1 MLFLAREEFRR
12 ALLISSRGIL
22 MGNLIKKKCYTRVF
36 FFAESDP
43 SLGLRR

>member
-12 ALLISSRGIL
+12 VLLISSRGIFDGL
-22 MGNLIKKKCYTRVF
+22 FDKKKMLYSSL